1 MKVRIATACECAPC
15 ETAPGHA
22 DNMRDIARQLRAE
35 LRTMIRHYRLCRTA
49 REICEIKEIYLQA
62 EDQIRLDYIKRLLR
76 LYREAQRDCA
86 AMRRVGKR

>member
-1 MKVRIATACECAPC
+1 MKARISTARVCAPC
-15 ETAPGHA
+15 ETVRGHA
-22 DNMRDIARQLRAE
+22 DNIREIAGQLRAE
-35 LRTMIRHYRLCRTA
+35 LRTMIRRYRLCRTA
-49 REICEIKEIYLQA
+49 REICEIKELYLQA